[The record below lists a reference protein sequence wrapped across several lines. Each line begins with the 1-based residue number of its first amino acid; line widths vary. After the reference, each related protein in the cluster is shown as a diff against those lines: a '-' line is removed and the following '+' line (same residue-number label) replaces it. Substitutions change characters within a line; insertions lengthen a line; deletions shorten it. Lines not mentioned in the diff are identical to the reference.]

1 MNGAR
6 GGPTFWAVS
15 DRDRS
20 WQRMGAASGLF
31 AVLLFLAAFLIFL
44 NTDPSGGNTPRLPN
58 IANAEAAPAFVAD
71 HLNGIKAQ
79 VMLNGIGLALFVWF
93 LGTLC
98 GVLRAA
104 EGGPARGSA
113 IASGGAL
120 VGVTLTL
127 VGLVL
132 TGASTLTTSL
142 PQAEV
147 VPALYTAAALSF
159 AFGGAAF
166 TVFFLGVAQ
175 VSLRTG
181 GLPKWL
187 GWLAV
192 LAAIASVFGFVTPY
206 AQSGIF
212 NPATGALGF
221 YAHYIAFVVWLLLAS
236 TVLALE
242 QHHRSSAPA
251 SPSPAR
257 EAEGSAS

>member
-1 MNGAR
+1 MSER
-6 GGPTFWAVS
+6 GHT
-15 DRDRS
+15 
-20 WQRMGAASGLF
+20 WQQMGAASGLF
-31 AVLLFLAAFLIFL
+31 AVLLFIAAFVIFL

-79 VMLNGIGLALFVWF
+79 VMLNGIGLALFLWF
-93 LGTLC
+93 LGTLW
-98 GVLRAA
+98 GLLRQA

-120 VGVTLTL
+120 IGVALTL

-142 PQAEV
+142 PQAET
-147 VPALYTAAALSF
+147 VPALYAAAALAF

-166 TVFFLGVAQ
+166 TVFFLGVAE
-175 VSLRTG
+175 VSLRAG
-181 GLPKWL
+181 GLPRWL

-192 LAAIASVFGFVTPY
+192 IAAIASVFGFVTPY

-236 TVLALE
+236 SALTIA
-242 QHHRSSAPA
+242 QHRRSHASALP
-251 SPSPAR
+251 PPTG
-257 EAEGSAS
+257 EAEGAPS